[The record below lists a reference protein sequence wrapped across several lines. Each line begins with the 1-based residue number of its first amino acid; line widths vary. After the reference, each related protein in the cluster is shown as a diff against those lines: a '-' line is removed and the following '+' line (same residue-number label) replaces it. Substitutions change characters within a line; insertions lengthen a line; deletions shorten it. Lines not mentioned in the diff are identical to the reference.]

1 MMNRFPK
8 VLLTLLLT
16 LLLALSLSGCDL
28 MVSTGPEAPIPPGVG
43 QTGDQN
49 TPDTPEE
56 PGNTNTPETP
66 DAPQEPGTDDSST
79 GSKDRYQTDPVP
91 DGKPKPVE
99 PETSQP
105 DTSHQDTCTISISC
119 ATILDNLD
127 LCDPEKVELPQRD
140 DPVRQ
145 RAQAKRSEL
154 KRLQCEADRR
164 RRALQQLYLDA
175 DVQLRLYRGDLQP
188 VRVRRRRRL
197 RLDVQGQRLVPQLR
211 LLPVPGAARR
221 RDLLGVYLRP
231 GI

>member
-28 MVSTGPEAPIPPGVG
+28 MVATGPEAPIPPGVG

-105 DTSHQDTCTISISC
+105 DTSH
-119 ATILDNLD
+119 LHHLH
-127 LCDPEKVELPQRD
+127 LLRHHPQ
-140 DPVRQ
+140 Q
-145 RAQAKRSEL
+145 HGQ
-154 KRLQCEADRR
+154 
-164 RRALQQLYLDA
+164 
-175 DVQLRLYRGDLQP
+175 
-188 VRVRRRRRL
+188 VRR
-197 RLDVQGQRLVPQLR
+197 VQA
-211 LLPVPGAARR
+211 GAGARR
-221 RDLLGVYLRP
+221 RGDPACRYGDVFP
-231 GI
+231 GGECV

>member
-28 MVSTGPEAPIPPGVG
+28 MVGTGPEAPIPPGVG

-119 ATILDNLD
+119 ATILNNMDK
-127 LCDPEKVELPQRD
+127 CDES
-140 DPVRQ
+140 
-145 RAQAKRSEL
+145 KR
-154 KRLQCEADRR
+154 
-164 RRALQQLYLDA
+164 
-175 DVQLRLYRGDLQP
+175 G
-188 VRVRRRRRL
+188 
-197 RLDVQGQRLVPQLR
+197 LVPADGVI
-211 LLPVPGAARR
+211 LPAVTVTFSQGESVFDVLQRVCKERKIPMEFSWTPMYN
-221 RDLLGVYLRP
+221 LSL
-231 GI
+231 IHI

>member
-28 MVSTGPEAPIPPGVG
+28 MVGTGPEAPIPPGVE

-79 GSKDRYQTDPVP
+79 GGKDRYQTDPVP

-105 DTSHQDTCTISISC
+105 DT
-119 ATILDNLD
+119 
-127 LCDPEKVELPQRD
+127 QRYPD
-140 DPVRQ
+140 Y
-145 RAQAKRSEL
+145 
-154 KRLQCEADRR
+154 LQI
-164 RRALQQLYLDA
+164 Q
-175 DVQLRLYRGDLQP
+175 
-188 VRVRRRRRL
+188 
-197 RLDVQGQRLVPQLR
+197 
-211 LLPVPGAARR
+211 
-221 RDLLGVYLRP
+221 
-231 GI
+231 